1 LNHKSKK
8 HANKESKKQ
17 PAYTFQR
24 RLFVL
29 LSKLLSQ
36 LIFNAMPL
44 TAAHFNEDCSLR
56 PFAIQIF
63 HSADHFNIS
72 SRSFTL
78 SFFFNFDSRT
88 VVHGART
95 Y

>member
-1 LNHKSKK
+1 MRTKK
-8 HANKESKKQ
+8 VKNNPPTRFSVV
-17 PAYTFQR
+17 F
-24 RLFVL
+24 

-78 SFFFNFDSRT
+78 SFFFQF
-88 VVHGART
+88 
-95 Y
+95 